1 MEETLGVEG
10 RFYLEE
16 VSLTDTASSRG
27 TISPLP
33 MKVKPSGEYPI
44 NDELEHIQRL
54 VDEKQL
60 DEKLKQMNTES
71 TATTAEPTEH
81 EYGAMPEMIDDFI
94 RNYFAN
100 MGLYKTL
107 ASFQEEWFE
116 LEHKGLTRGKVTKVP
131 SVYQENQDIQRD
143 KLRLQ
148 SELDIRQKSLDKT
161 RNEYAKLKKERDYHK
176 MHHLRLEQEKS
187 KLVTSLKWTKNHYES
202 YPAALEEMKQ
212 KYETALKDKMLIK
225 LERDRAVGLLASMPT
240 GQEPAEQPGYRDE
253 RASGKKGPTQM
264 KLAQAAS
271 GHKKQVE
278 TQAKPQMKPLDTPWP
293 SDGVKPEH
301 EEKKITHRLR
311 NENGFWAS
319 DMPISW
325 IDFHPT
331 KHIVATA
338 SDDRTWQTMDINE
351 GEIITRGQGHTD
363 WLSCVRFS
371 PSGDLI
377 GTGSGDRSV
386 RVWDETRTVHTFD
399 EHTQATWGIDWHH
412 SGQFIAS
419 CSMDST
425 SKIWD
430 LGSGRCRNTLRGHA
444 NAVMSIEFVGQ
455 STTLLT
461 ASSDKT
467 MKLWDARSGLCHHTF
482 AEHQFPLNSASF
494 ANSGTLIA
502 SVDSNGHLKFWD
514 VRAGQVFNEVQLGS
528 DSQIVRFDR
537 SDSLCAIGCGNGTI
551 EIVELNADLTR
562 YQLNGHTASVNG
574 LHFDPCANVLASAS
588 ADGTVKLWN

>member
-1 MEETLGVEG
+1 
-10 RFYLEE
+10 
-16 VSLTDTASSRG
+16 
-27 TISPLP
+27 
-33 MKVKPSGEYPI
+33 
-44 NDELEHIQRL
+44 
-54 VDEKQL
+54 
-60 DEKLKQMNTES
+60 
-71 TATTAEPTEH
+71 
-81 EYGAMPEMIDDFI
+81 
-94 RNYFAN
+94 
-100 MGLYKTL
+100 
-107 ASFQEEWFE
+107 
-116 LEHKGLTRGKVTKVP
+116 
-131 SVYQENQDIQRD
+131 
-143 KLRLQ
+143 
-148 SELDIRQKSLDKT
+148 
-161 RNEYAKLKKERDYHK
+161 
-176 MHHLRLEQEKS
+176 
-187 KLVTSLKWTKNHYES
+187 
-202 YPAALEEMKQ
+202 MKQ

-528 DSQIVRFDR
+528 
-537 SDSLCAIGCGNGTI
+537 G
-551 EIVELNADLTR
+551 
-562 YQLNGHTASVNG
+562 
-574 LHFDPCANVLASAS
+574 
-588 ADGTVKLWN
+588 